1 MSKTTIPLKVK
12 AELWWRAA
20 GRCEFKGCNKPLY
33 RHGITMDNCNIFN
46 FAHIVADS
54 ENGPRG
60 SKDSRKLAQD
70 INNLM
75 LMCPECHSLIDKEG
89 VDKYDVKTLLDMK
102 MRHEKRMEYLTSF
115 KEDLQANIVTYG
127 ANIAEHIVQFAF
139 PELQKALLPDFYP
152 TSTDMIHL
160 GVNFYAGKDWEN
172 YWQREDDN
180 LIHFCKS
187 RILDY
192 IDRWEYKRIALFA
205 LAPMPLLV
213 RLGTMLNN
221 KHDVVVYQKQRRE
234 EGWKWPK
241 VNETID
247 YIIHRP
253 HKKDRVP
260 VLVLSLSSSII
271 ERVKKENASASI
283 WEITINNPNPD
294 FLQSK
299 KMLYD
304 FGRKIELILDEISK
318 ASNHQT
324 INLYLAAPA
333 ACCIELGRVWMQKAN
348 SPLNIFDYDI
358 KFSKIDKLAITIK
371 NKEND

>member
-1 MSKTTIPLKVK
+1 MSKTTIPQKVK

-33 RHGITMDNCNIFN
+33 LHDITMDNCNLSN
-46 FAHIVADS
+46 CAHIIGDS

-60 SKDSRKLAQD
+60 TENSKSLAQD
-70 INNLM
+70 FNNLM
-75 LMCPECHSLIDKEG
+75 LMCPECHHYIDNEG
-89 VDKYDVKTLLDMK
+89 KGKYDAQTLFDMK
-102 MRHEKRMEYLTSF
+102 KKHEKRMEYLTSF

-127 ANIAEHIVQFAF
+127 ANIAEHITQFAF
-139 PELQKALLPDFYP
+139 PELQKALSPDFYP
-152 TSTDMIHL
+152 SSRDLIQL
-160 GVNFYAGKDWEN
+160 GVNIYAGHDWER
-172 YWQREDDN
+172 YWQNEEDN
-180 LIHFCKS
+180 LVHFCKS
-187 RILDY
+187 KVLDC

-221 KHDVVVYQKQRRE
+221 KHNVVVYQKQRRE

-241 VNETID
+241 VDETIEF
-247 YIIHRP
+247 IIHKP
-253 HKKDRVP
+253 LKEDGVP

-271 ERVKKENASASI
+271 ERVEKENASASI
-283 WEITINNPNPD
+283 WEMTIDNPYFD
-294 FLQSK
+294 FLQSR

-318 ASNHQT
+318 ASNHQA

-333 ACCIELGRVWMQKAN
+333 ACCIEFGRVWMQKAN

-358 KFSKIDKLAITIK
+358 KFSKTDKLAITIK
-371 NKEND
+371 NKDND

>member
-1 MSKTTIPLKVK
+1 MSKTSIPSKVK

-33 RHGITMDNCNIFN
+33 LHGITMDNCNLSN
-46 FAHIVADS
+46 CAHIIGDS

-60 SKDSRKLAQD
+60 TKDSKSLAQNF
-70 INNLM
+70 NNIM
-75 LMCPECHSLIDKEG
+75 LMCPECHHYIDNEG
-89 VDKYDVKTLLDMK
+89 VGKYDAQTLFDMK
-102 MRHEKRMEYLTSF
+102 KKHEKRMEYLTGF

-127 ANIAEHIVQFAF
+127 ANIAEHITQFSF

-152 TSTDMIHL
+152 ASTDMIQL
-160 GVNFYAGKDWEN
+160 GVNFYAGKDWDN
-172 YWQREDDN
+172 YWQREEDN
-180 LIHFCKS
+180 LVHFCKS
-187 RILDY
+187 KVLDC

-221 KHDVVVYQKQRRE
+221 KHDVIVYQKQRKG
-234 EGWKWPK
+234 GWKWP
-241 VNETID
+241 VNDETAD
-247 YIIHRP
+247 FIIHRP
-253 HKKDRVP
+253 SKKDGVP

-271 ERVKKENASASI
+271 ERVKRENATASI
-283 WEITINNPNPD
+283 WEITINNPQPD

-304 FGRKIELILDEISK
+304 FGRKIEMILDEISK
-318 ASNHQT
+318 VSNHQA
-324 INLYLAAPA
+324 INLYLASPA
-333 ACCIELGRVWMQKAN
+333 SCCIEFGRVWMQKAN

-358 KFSKIDKLAITIK
+358 KFSKIDKLAITIN
-371 NKEND
+371 NKDND

>member
-1 MSKTTIPLKVK
+1 MSKTTIPQKVK

-33 RHGITMDNCNIFN
+33 LHDITMDNCNLSN
-46 FAHIVADS
+46 CAHIIGDS

-60 SKDSRKLAQD
+60 TEYSKSLAKD
-70 INNLM
+70 FNNLM
-75 LMCPECHSLIDKEG
+75 LMCPECHHYIDNEG
-89 VDKYDVKTLLDMK
+89 KGKYDAQTLFDMK
-102 MRHEKRMEYLTSF
+102 KKHEKRMEYLTSF

-127 ANIAEHIVQFAF
+127 ANIAEHITQFAF
-139 PELQKALLPDFYP
+139 PELQKALSPDFYP
-152 TSTDMIHL
+152 SSRDLIQL
-160 GVNFYAGKDWEN
+160 GVNIYAGHDWER
-172 YWQREDDN
+172 YWQNEEDN
-180 LIHFCKS
+180 LVHFCKS
-187 RILDY
+187 KVLDC

-221 KHDVVVYQKQRRE
+221 KHNVVVYQKQRRE

-241 VNETID
+241 VDETIEF
-247 YIIHRP
+247 IIHKP
-253 HKKDRVP
+253 LKEDGVP

-271 ERVKKENASASI
+271 ERVEKENASASI
-283 WEITINNPNPD
+283 WEMTIDNPNFD
-294 FLQSK
+294 FLQSR

-318 ASNHQT
+318 ASNHQA

-333 ACCIELGRVWMQKAN
+333 ACCIEFGRVWMQKAN

-358 KFSKIDKLAITIK
+358 KFSKTDKLAITIK
-371 NKEND
+371 NKDND

>member
-1 MSKTTIPLKVK
+1 MSNTSIPSKVK

-33 RHGITMDNCNIFN
+33 LHGITMDNCNLSN
-46 FAHIVADS
+46 CAHIIGDS

-60 SKDSRKLAQD
+60 TKDSKGLAKD
-70 INNLM
+70 FNNIM
-75 LMCPECHSLIDKEG
+75 LMCPECHHYIDNEGKE
-89 VDKYDVKTLLDMK
+89 KYDAQTLFDMK
-102 MRHEKRMEYLTSF
+102 KKHEKRMEYLTGF
-115 KEDLQANIVTYG
+115 KEDLQANIVTYV
-127 ANIAEHIVQFAF
+127 ANIAEHTTQFSF

-152 TSTDMIHL
+152 ASRDLIQL
-160 GVNFYAGKDWEN
+160 GTNFYTVGDWNN
-172 YWQREDDN
+172 YWRGEDKN

-187 RILDY
+187 RVLDC

-221 KHDVVVYQKQRRE
+221 KHDVIVYQKQRK
-234 EGWKWPK
+234 EGWKWPMDD
-241 VNETID
+241 ETID

-253 HKKDRVP
+253 SKKDGVP
-260 VLVLSLSSSII
+260 VLALSLSSSII
-271 ERVKKENASASI
+271 ERVKKENATASI
-283 WEITINNPNPD
+283 WEMTINDPRTD

-304 FGRKIELILDEISK
+304 FGRKIEMILDEISK
-318 ASNHQT
+318 FSNHQA

-333 ACCIELGRVWMQKAN
+333 ACCIEFGRVWMQKAN
-348 SPLNIFDYDI
+348 SPLNIYEYDI
-358 KFSKIDKLAITIK
+358 KFSQTDKLAITIK

>member
-1 MSKTTIPLKVK
+1 MSKTSIPSKVK

-33 RHGITMDNCNIFN
+33 LHGITMDNCNLSN
-46 FAHIVADS
+46 CAHIIGDS

-60 SKDSRKLAQD
+60 TKDSKSLAQNF
-70 INNLM
+70 NNIM
-75 LMCPECHSLIDKEG
+75 LMCPECHHYIDNEG
-89 VDKYDVKTLLDMK
+89 VGKYDAQTLFDMK
-102 MRHEKRMEYLTSF
+102 KKHEKRMEYLTGF

-127 ANIAEHIVQFAF
+127 ANIAEHITQFSF

-152 TSTDMIHL
+152 ASTDMIQL
-160 GVNFYAGKDWEN
+160 GVNFYAGKDWDN
-172 YWQREDDN
+172 YWQREEDN
-180 LIHFCKS
+180 LVHFCKS
-187 RILDY
+187 KVLDC

-221 KHDVVVYQKQRRE
+221 KHDVIVYQKQRKG
-234 EGWKWPK
+234 GWKWP
-241 VNETID
+241 VNDETAD
-247 YIIHRP
+247 FIIHRP
-253 HKKDRVP
+253 SKKDGVP

-271 ERVKKENASASI
+271 ERVKRENATASI
-283 WEITINNPNPD
+283 WEITINNPQPD

-304 FGRKIELILDEISK
+304 FGRKIEMILDEISK
-318 ASNHQT
+318 VSNHQA
-324 INLYLAAPA
+324 INLYLASPA
-333 ACCIELGRVWMQKAN
+333 SCCIEFGRVGMQKAN

-358 KFSKIDKLAITIK
+358 KFSKIDKLAITIN
-371 NKEND
+371 NKDND

>member
-1 MSKTTIPLKVK
+1 MSKTTIPQKVK

-33 RHGITMDNCNIFN
+33 LHDITMDNCNLSN
-46 FAHIVADS
+46 CAHIIGDS

-60 SKDSRKLAQD
+60 TKNSKSLAKD
-70 INNLM
+70 FNNLM
-75 LMCPECHSLIDKEG
+75 LMCPECHHYIDNEG
-89 VDKYDVKTLLDMK
+89 KGKYDAQTLFDMK
-102 MRHEKRMEYLTSF
+102 KKHEKRMKYLTSF

-127 ANIAEHIVQFAF
+127 ANIAEHITQFAF
-139 PELQKALLPDFYP
+139 PELQKALSPDFYP
-152 TSTDMIHL
+152 SSRDLIQL
-160 GVNFYAGKDWEN
+160 GVNIYAGHDWER
-172 YWQREDDN
+172 YWQNEEDN
-180 LIHFCKS
+180 LVHFCKS
-187 RILDY
+187 KVLDC

-221 KHDVVVYQKQRRE
+221 KHNVVVYQKQRRE

-241 VNETID
+241 VDETIEF
-247 YIIHRP
+247 IIHKP
-253 HKKDRVP
+253 LKEDGVP

-271 ERVKKENASASI
+271 ERVEKENASASI
-283 WEITINNPNPD
+283 WEMTIDNPNFD
-294 FLQSK
+294 FLQSR

-318 ASNHQT
+318 ASNHQA

-333 ACCIELGRVWMQKAN
+333 ACCIEFGRVWMQKAN

-358 KFSKIDKLAITIK
+358 KFSKTDKLAITIK
-371 NKEND
+371 NKDND